1 MAILSPHVLARRWF
15 RHNCCSRCSP
25 ARVGAKAFWGS
36 QGRTNAPRQHPAAS
50 RQRPGN
56 FSTASRQHRCSC
68 LGKSP
73 AICAPTNVFFDHW
86 NLMVFQQFC
95 RDLAWQVHAS
105 LEIVRVHTFGGIIFL
120 FWSKEITTFSMFRWI
135 RAPILSQC
143 MFLV

>member
-1 MAILSPHVLARRWF
+1 MYLPEGGSATIVALAAVL
-15 RHNCCSRCSP
+15 
-25 ARVGAKAFWGS
+25 RVLERKRFGGPKVA
-36 QGRTNAPRQHPAAS
+36 QMHPDNI

-95 RDLAWQVHAS
+95 RDLAWQVHTS

-143 MFLV
+143 MLLV